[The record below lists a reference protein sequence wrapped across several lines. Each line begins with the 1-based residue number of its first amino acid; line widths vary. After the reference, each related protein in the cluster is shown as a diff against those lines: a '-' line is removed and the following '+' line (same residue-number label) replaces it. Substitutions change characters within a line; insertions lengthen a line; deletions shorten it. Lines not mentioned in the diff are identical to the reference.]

1 MKKTLPFLCFITVG
15 LVSAALPG
23 QSYAENPITNQ
34 AQVNKNNPRT
44 MEESASLNYQH
55 TGNATSLTTDSG
67 EILYPYAHSH
77 PTIDCA
83 PLHHLCVI
91 HLMDH
96 EKINNLSLG
105 DTVRWIVQTGEAGTR
120 AVVLIKPTEDKLTTN
135 LVITTN
141 RGRIYYLNLQS
152 TANHYIPMVGFYDPE
167 EIIKHVLDQ
176 QEKITE
182 QQKDNIATLPS
193 VNPQDI
199 NFDYWCEGS
208 ETLPER
214 VFSSLGKVFIQL
226 PTAWI
231 EGKAPVLFIVENG
244 QEILTNYE
252 LNHHYYVVNHLF
264 KEAHLIIGSGNN
276 QKTITIHAGK
286 RPLFESWLN

>member
-83 PLHHLCVI
+83 PLHLCVI

-214 VFSSLGKVFIQL
+214 IFSSLGKVFIQL